1 MAEVGSSKSIINS
14 SDNVAVDKI
23 AKEKKALAEEK
34 KRFLGFFVES
44 LKGQDPTSPMD
55 HSHVINTMLSYQ
67 NTTNL
72 MDIKGLL
79 YDAFNE
85 SDQAKLSSAVNQLGQ
100 GVIIKG
106 NDIELTESEENSKK
120 VLKADIIYLLE
131 DQVDKVKISIK
142 DEKGKVISEVESAE
156 KNKGMNTFVWN
167 GELIKDNEKSSD
179 IAKSGKYTY
188 EVVATDKNGEKV
200 KVTTFSGIR
209 NIIDKILLD
218 NKGSPV
224 FNSGEKQFNQNQIYG
239 YQAVNTANFGNLQNF
254 KDYLKSNKDLFT
266 ISKNA

>member
-1 MAEVGSSKSIINS
+1 MSEVESLKSIINS
-14 SDNVAVDKI
+14 SDNAAVDKI

-85 SDQAKLSSAVNQLGQ
+85 SDQAKLSSAINQLGQ

-106 NDIELTESEENSKK
+106 NDIELIESEENSKK

-131 DQVDKVKISIK
+131 DQADKVKISIK

-156 KNKGMNTFVWN
+156 KK
-167 GELIKDNEKSSD
+167 
-179 IAKSGKYTY
+179 
-188 EVVATDKNGEKV
+188 
-200 KVTTFSGIR
+200 
-209 NIIDKILLD
+209 
-218 NKGSPV
+218 
-224 FNSGEKQFNQNQIYG
+224 
-239 YQAVNTANFGNLQNF
+239 
-254 KDYLKSNKDLFT
+254 
-266 ISKNA
+266 

>member
-1 MAEVGSSKSIINS
+1 MSEVESLKSIINS
-14 SDNVAVDKI
+14 SDNAAVDKI

-55 HSHVINTMLSYQ
+55 HSQVINTMLSYQ

-106 NDIELTESEENSKK
+106 NDIELIESEENSKK

-131 DQVDKVKISIK
+131 DQADKVKISIK
-142 DEKGKVISEVESAE
+142 DEKGKVISEIESAE
-156 KNKGMNTFVWN
+156 KNKGMNTFVWD
-167 GELIKDNEKSSD
+167 GELIKDTEKSND
-179 IAKSGKYTY
+179 LAKSGKYTY
-188 EVVATDKNGEKV
+188 EVVATDKNGEKI
-200 KVTTFSGIR
+200 KATTFSGIS

-224 FNSGEKQFNQNQIYG
+224 FNSGGKRFNQDQIYG
-239 YQAVNTANFGNLQNF
+239 YQSVNTANFGNLQNY

-266 ISKNA
+266 TSKDA

>member
-14 SDNVAVDKI
+14 PDNGAVDKI

-55 HSHVINTMLSYQ
+55 HSHVINTMLSYH

-131 DQVDKVKISIK
+131 DQADKVKISIK

-156 KNKGMNTFVWN
+156 KNKGMNTFVWD

-179 IAKSGKYTY
+179 PAKLGKYTY
-188 EVVATDKNGEKV
+188 EVVATDKNGEKI

-224 FNSGEKQFNQNQIYG
+224 FNSGEKRFNQDQIYG
-239 YQAVNTANFGNLQNF
+239 YQAVNTANLGNLQNF

-266 ISKNA
+266 TRKDA